1 MHSTVI
7 ISSLLGLAA
16 AAPRAIL
23 EDAINKRLN
32 GQTVT
37 VTVTPSGTCSVPAS
51 TLVSTQPG
59 STIYST
65 HHETLTDSQRSNTP
79 YSIHS
84 LTLSSTHSQSEISTQ
99 HCQTSSGHS
108 QTPFSRHSQSLSRS
122 HSQIATVTHSRKGKP
137 SSTDVHICDLVRLA
151 KSAKTWTKDTHISY
165 DCSHHSFLCGNHN
178 LDNLWSLCS
187 GTPM

>member
-7 ISSLLGLAA
+7 ISSLLGLAAA

-37 VTVTPSGTCSVPAS
+37 VTVTQSGTCSVPAS

-65 HHETLTDSQRSNTP
+65 HHETLTNSQHFNTP
-79 YSIHS
+79 SSIHS
-84 LTLSSTHSQSEISTQ
+84 LTLSSTHSQREIITQ
-99 HCQTSSGHS
+99 HSQTSSGHS
-108 QTPFSRHSQSLSRS
+108 QTPFSSHSQSLSRS
-122 HSQIATVTHSRKGKP
+122 HSQIATVTRSRKGKP
-137 SSTDVHICDLVRLA
+137 SSTDVHICDLIRLA
-151 KSAKTWTKDTHISY
+151 K
-165 DCSHHSFLCGNHN
+165 
-178 LDNLWSLCS
+178 
-187 GTPM
+187 